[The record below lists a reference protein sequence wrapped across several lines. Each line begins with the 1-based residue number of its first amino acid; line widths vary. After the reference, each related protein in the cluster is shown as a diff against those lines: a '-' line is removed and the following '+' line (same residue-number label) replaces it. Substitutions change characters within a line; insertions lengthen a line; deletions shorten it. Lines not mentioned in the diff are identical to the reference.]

1 MVLKKYSKSI
11 IKFRWLI
18 LSFVI
23 LFTAFFTYQFKFLEV
38 DSNVVNA
45 LPKDDPIVKL
55 FNDVGDRFGSNEI
68 GLVIIKSDNVFEPEV
83 LNHIVQLTDTLTE
96 LNGVVSV
103 TSITNMMSFKVE
115 DDNFEVDNL
124 IPKSSWPET
133 DGDVEK
139 LKNKITKNEMV
150 AGKLVATDGTATIII
165 FTFDSDSDV
174 KAVAND
180 VFNKVNELDLPEEIY
195 FAGSTFLTTYIADII
210 SGDMLKLIPI
220 SFLLI
225 ALILFLSFHSV
236 RGVVLPLLTAGL
248 AIVWAIGS
256 FVLMGFKL
264 SMVTN
269 NVPIIILAVGSA
281 YSIHVLNRVNQFKKR
296 TGKKAITKAL
306 RLITLPVVL
315 AALTTM
321 IGFLSFIFG
330 AYLSM
335 IRDFGILAALGTF
348 YAALLALLFVPAL
361 LAIFPAKRKKKKS
374 ALFAID
380 RQSVMNR
387 YFLFPL
393 YRLNITHPKRT
404 IATWIILVI
413 IGIAGIFMLKRSVSV
428 SDYFKAKHPASIAD
442 RIMEEKFGGSK
453 PVFAVFKGDMQ
464 SPELLKGMYD
474 FEKYL
479 LESPYITSTQ
489 SVADIVVKLN
499 GALGDENKIPDDK
512 ATIQQLW
519 FILGQQDLSQLV
531 TEDLDQG
538 IIMAKF
544 NNEGHTY
551 IKKFDT
557 YVQTYLNAHKSDD
570 YSVEITGMP
579 YINSQ
584 MDDSLVKSQLTSLI
598 IAIILV
604 IAIVSLIFRSVVEGL
619 YAAVPIV
626 ATIVVLYGFMGLTGI
641 PLNIV
646 TVLVASVAMGIG
658 IDYSIHF
665 ISNFNLSLKKRK
677 NLHKA
682 VEDAMLIS
690 GKAILINF
698 LSVSVGFLVLVF
710 SDLMPMVYFG
720 LLIALSMLGSSM
732 GALTLLPATI
742 LLGKRKLFIKE
753 DGSPGNN
760 EPE

>member
-1 MVLKKYSKSI
+1 MSLKSYSKRI

-18 LSFVI
+18 LTLVI
-23 LFTAFFTYQFKFLEV
+23 LFTAFFAYQFKFLEV
-38 DSNVVNA
+38 DSNIVNA
-45 LPKDDPIVKL
+45 LPKDDPTVQL
-55 FNDVGDRFGSNEI
+55 FNDVGDRFGGNQI
-68 GLVIIKSDNVFEPEV
+68 GLVIIKTDNVFESEV
-83 LNHIVQLTDTLTE
+83 LNHIQQVTDTLTE
-96 LNGVVSV
+96 INGVVSV

-115 DDNFEVDNL
+115 GDDFEVDKL
-124 IPKSSWPET
+124 IPQSKWPKTASET
-133 DGDVEK
+133 DS
-139 LKNKITKNEMV
+139 LKNKITNNEMV

-165 FTFDSDSDV
+165 FTFDSDYDV
-174 KAVAND
+174 KAVANE
-180 VFNKVNELDLPEEIY
+180 VFDKVKGLNLPEDIY
-195 FAGSTFLTTYIADII
+195 FAGSTFLTTYVADII
-210 SGDMLKLIPI
+210 RGDMLKLIPI

-225 ALILFLSFHSV
+225 ALILFLSFHTV

-248 AIVWAIGS
+248 AIVWAIGT
-256 FVLMGFKL
+256 FVMMGFKL

-296 TGKKAITKAL
+296 TGKKAVAKAL

-361 LAIFPAKRKKKKS
+361 LSIFPAKRKKVKPGS
-374 ALFAID
+374 FAID
-380 RQSVMNR
+380 RQSVMNK

-393 YRLNITHPKRT
+393 FQLNIKHPKRT
-404 IATWIILVI
+404 ILIWVILVI
-413 IGIAGIFMLKRSVSV
+413 IGITGIFKLERSVSV

-453 PVFAVFKGDMQ
+453 PVFVVFKGDMQ

-479 LESPYITSTQ
+479 LKSPYITSTQ

-499 GALGDENKIPDDK
+499 GALGDASKIPDDK
-512 ATIQQLW
+512 TTIQQLW

-544 NNEGHTY
+544 NNEGQTH
-551 IKKFDT
+551 IKEFNN
-557 YVQTYLNAHKSDD
+557 YVATYLNTHETEK

-579 YINSQ
+579 YVNSQ
-584 MDDSLVKSQLTSLI
+584 LDKSLIKSQLTSLI
-598 IAIILV
+598 IAVILV
-604 IAIVSLIFRSVVEGL
+604 ITIVSLIFRSVVEGL

-626 ATIVVLYGFMGLTGI
+626 ATIAVLYGFMGLTGI

-665 ISNFNLSLKKRK
+665 ISNFNLSLKKRQ

-698 LSVSVGFLVLVF
+698 LSVSAGFLVLVF

-720 LLIALSMLGSSM
+720 LLIALSMLGASM

-742 LLGKRKLFIKE
+742 LLAKRKLFIEKE
-753 DGSPGNN
+753 ETSNKK
-760 EPE
+760 